1 VASDPPDPGRGG
13 ELMSN
18 RIDTERLSLW
28 QLEVEE
34 ARALLQG
41 RPDPRRPWVV
51 DYPIQGT
58 LVAVEAFLRA
68 VDNGVGPGPYGVYQ
82 LVRTTDGRVIGDI
95 GFHGP
100 PDRDGA
106 VTVGYGLAAS
116 ARGHGYATEALRALA
131 AWALAQPEVER
142 VEADTTHANLPSQR
156 VMERVGMRLV
166 DRNEQLRF
174 YRLP

>member
-1 VASDPPDPGRGG
+1 VASNQIETD
-13 ELMSN
+13 
-18 RIDTERLSLW
+18 RLCLH

-34 ARALLQG
+34 ARGLLQG
-41 RPDPRRPWVV
+41 RADPERPWVA

-58 LVAVEAFLRA
+58 LIAVEAFVRA
-68 VDNGVGPGPYGVYQ
+68 IDAGAKPGRYGVYQ
-82 LVRTTDGRVIGDI
+82 LVRCVDRRVIGDI

-100 PDRDGA
+100 PDQHGS
-106 VTVGYGLAAS
+106 VTVGYGLATS

-131 AWALAQPEVER
+131 AWALAQPEVVR

-156 VMERVGMRLV
+156 VMERAGMRLV
-166 DRNEQLRF
+166 DHNEQLRF

>member
-1 VASDPPDPGRGG
+1 MA
-13 ELMSN
+13 SN
-18 RIDTERLSLW
+18 RIETERLRLH

-34 ARALLQG
+34 ARGLLQG
-41 RPDPRRPWVV
+41 RADPGRPWVA

-58 LVAVEAFLRA
+58 LIAVEAFVRA
-68 VDNGVGPGPYGVYQ
+68 VDSGAKPGQYGVYQ
-82 LVRTTDGRVIGDI
+82 LVRCVDSRVIGDI

-100 PDRDGA
+100 PDQDGS

-131 AWALAQPEVER
+131 AWALTQPEVVR

-156 VMERVGMRLV
+156 VMERAGMRLV
-166 DRNEQLRF
+166 DHNDQLRF

>member
-1 VASDPPDPGRGG
+1 VA
-13 ELMSN
+13 SN
-18 RIDTERLSLW
+18 RIQTKRLCLHL
-28 QLEVEE
+28 LEVEE
-34 ARALLQG
+34 ARGLLQG
-41 RPDPRRPWVV
+41 RPAPERPWVA

-58 LVAVEAFLRA
+58 LIAVEAFVRA
-68 VDNGVGPGPYGVYQ
+68 VDAGVEPGRYGVYQ
-82 LVRTTDGRVIGDI
+82 LVRCADHRVIGDI

-100 PDRDGA
+100 PDRHGA

-131 AWALAQPEVER
+131 AWALEQPEVNR

-156 VMERVGMRLV
+156 VMERAGMRLV
-166 DRNEQLRF
+166 DHNEQLRF

>member
-1 VASDPPDPGRGG
+1 VASNQIETD
-13 ELMSN
+13 
-18 RIDTERLSLW
+18 RLCLH

-34 ARALLQG
+34 ARGLLQG
-41 RPDPRRPWVV
+41 RADPERPWVA

-58 LVAVEAFLRA
+58 MIAVEAFVRA
-68 VDNGVGPGPYGVYQ
+68 IDAGAKPGRYGVYQ
-82 LVRTTDGRVIGDI
+82 LVRSIDRRVIGDI

-100 PDRDGA
+100 PDQHGS

-131 AWALAQPEVER
+131 AWALAQPEVVR

-156 VMERVGMRLV
+156 VMERAGMRLV
-166 DRNEQLRF
+166 DHNEQLRF

>member
-1 VASDPPDPGRGG
+1 VASNLI
-13 ELMSN
+13 E
-18 RIDTERLSLW
+18 TERLCLH

-34 ARALLQG
+34 ARGLLQG
-41 RPDPRRPWVV
+41 RADPEWPWVA

-58 LVAVEAFLRA
+58 MIAVEAFVRA
-68 VDNGVGPGPYGVYQ
+68 IDAGAKPGRYGVYQ
-82 LVRTTDGRVIGDI
+82 LVRCMDRRVIGDI

-100 PDRDGA
+100 PDQHGS

-131 AWALAQPEVER
+131 AWALAQPEVVR

-156 VMERVGMRLV
+156 VMERAGMRLV
-166 DRNEQLRF
+166 DHNEQLRF

>member
-1 VASDPPDPGRGG
+1 VAS
-13 ELMSN
+13 N
-18 RIDTERLSLW
+18 KIKTERLCLH

-34 ARALLQG
+34 ARGLLHG
-41 RPDPRRPWVV
+41 RANPERPWAP

-58 LVAVEAFLRA
+58 LIAVEAFVRA
-68 VDNGVGPGPYGVYQ
+68 VDSGAKPGQYGVYQ
-82 LVRTTDGRVIGDI
+82 LVRCVDSRVIGDI

-100 PDRDGA
+100 PDRDGS

-131 AWALAQPEVER
+131 AWALGQPKVVR

-156 VMERVGMRLV
+156 VMERAGMRLV
-166 DRNEQLRF
+166 DHNDQLRF